1 MAQSKTIPLPLVP
14 TGEVSV
20 HPYPTDTSS
29 QTPAVQCILSKLC
42 PFVKMDVTLQTP
54 YAQFSFIIL
63 ISNYLGQFPTLAS
76 AVILVPADT
85 LCSLPLLSPP
95 SIQTTE
101 ISSNPEENWDSGGEI
116 QPACGCPGGL
126 VKDDTDAQGGGAAG
140 RVWLGGQELRVS
152 RKWGL
157 GF

>member
-1 MAQSKTIPLPLVP
+1 
-14 TGEVSV
+14 
-20 HPYPTDTSS
+20 
-29 QTPAVQCILSKLC
+29 
-42 PFVKMDVTLQTP
+42 MDVTLQTP

-63 ISNYLGQFPTLAS
+63 ISNYLGQFPALAS

-85 LCSLPLLSPP
+85 LCSLPLPSPP

-116 QPACGCPGGL
+116 QPACGCPEGP
-126 VKDDTDAQGGGAAG
+126 VQDDTDAQRGGAAG
-140 RVWLGGQELRVS
+140 RAWLGGQEPRVS
-152 RKWGL
+152 LKRGV